1 MRRHILF
8 VTPYFPPFAPVGA
21 VRMAKLAKYWRRCGH
36 DVTVLATYN
45 PDFAGTLA
53 VENDG
58 SVAYHLPY
66 DAPGL
71 ETPAQ
76 STQTAKVVGQG
87 RAEDVRKPGWLKRQ
101 YRTLMTTP
109 DRYRG
114 HWVRNVAAKARAID
128 AVQPIDLIYSSGP
141 PQSAHLAAKAA
152 AVATGKPWI
161 AELRDLWLDNP
172 YVERALP
179 YRLWSDHMARQTLGT
194 ASAFVTVTQEFAHS
208 LTGHFNKP
216 VTVAYNGYD
225 PDDFAGLDG
234 TEPLDPDR
242 LTIIHAGVIYAQRRD
257 PSALFEAIAMLG
269 DDKDQ
274 VRAIFYHDEGRFVTE
289 LAQHFGIVDQ
299 VELRP
304 LQPRREILR
313 VERAADVLLLCRW
326 NDRRDDGV
334 IPGKL
339 FEYIGACRPVL
350 AVGSETGEAADIV
363 RAGDFGLVSNQ
374 PAVIATALR
383 DWIAQKRA
391 HGGRLPDMSSAT
403 QADYDRTGQFDRVED
418 FITTFMRQR

>member
-21 VRMAKLAKYWRRCGH
+21 VRMAKLAKYWRQRGH

-45 PDFAGTLA
+45 PDFAGALGS
-53 VENDG
+53 ENDG
-58 SVAYHLPY
+58 SIVHHLPY
-66 DAPGL
+66 EVAGM

-76 STQTAKVVGQG
+76 SIQAATTIGKG
-87 RAEDVRKPGWLKRQ
+87 RADDARKPGFLKRT
-101 YRTLMTTP
+101 YRAFMLTP

-114 HWVRNVAAKARAID
+114 QWVRNVAAKARAID

-152 AVATGKPWI
+152 ATATGKLWI

-179 YRLWSDHMARQTLGT
+179 FRLWSDHMARRTLG
-194 ASAFVTVTQEFAHS
+194 AAAAFVTVTQEFAHS
-208 LTGHFNKP
+208 LTSHFKKP
-216 VTVAYNGYD
+216 VTVAYNGFD
-225 PDDFAGLDG
+225 PDDFAGLE
-234 TEPLDPDR
+234 TATPLDSDR

-289 LAQHFGIVDQ
+289 LAERFGVVDQ
-299 VELRP
+299 VEMRP
-304 LQPRREILR
+304 IQPRREILR
-313 VERAADVLLLCRW
+313 IERAADILLLCRW

-339 FEYIGACRPVL
+339 FEYIGARRPVL
-350 AVGSETGEAADIV
+350 AVGSETGEATDIV
-363 RAGDFGLVSNQ
+363 RQGDFGLVSNQ
-374 PAVIATALR
+374 PAVIAAALR
-383 DWIAQKRA
+383 DWIAQKRV
-391 HGGRLPDMSSAT
+391 HGGRLPDLPSGAEAS
-403 QADYDRTGQFDRVED
+403 YDRTGQFDRIED
-418 FITTFMRQR
+418 FITTFMR